1 MAAGTSSNSTRN
13 TRVNPRLHEKVR
25 NMNSSTLTA
34 LANPT
39 TDRLLGRKVLVTGSS
54 KGIGR
59 GIAIRLAQ
67 EGADVVINYNSD
79 PRGAEE
85 ALAGVH
91 ALGRRGAIIRA
102 NLGTVSEVRDLV
114 AQSAEALGG
123 LDVLVNNAGIEKHA
137 PFWEVTESDFDAV
150 LNVNLKGV
158 FFAAQAFVQQ
168 CLAARRPGKI
178 INISSVHEELAFPN
192 FAAYCAS
199 KGGVRMLTRTL
210 AVELG
215 PVGITINSI
224 APGAIETPIN
234 TKLLNDPVKLQSLV
248 RQIPLGRLGKP
259 NDVAGLAVFLASPD
273 SDYVTGTTYLIDGG
287 LTAFYQEQ

>member
-1 MAAGTSSNSTRN
+1 MGGATSRKPIVEALVLLERKMT
-13 TRVNPRLHEKVR
+13 
-25 NMNSSTLTA
+25 MNSSTMTA
-34 LANPT
+34 ATGVLSE
-39 TDRLLGRKVLVTGSS
+39 RLLGRKALVTGSS

-59 GIAIRLAQ
+59 GIAMRLAQ

-85 ALAGVH
+85 ALAEVQ
-91 ALGRRGAIIRA
+91 ALGRRGAIVKA
-102 NLGTVSEVRDLV
+102 NLGTVAEVRDLV
-114 AQSAEALGG
+114 EKSAAALGG

-137 PFWEVTESDFDAV
+137 AFWDVTESDFDAV

-158 FFAAQAFVQQ
+158 FFATQAFVRQ
-168 CLAARRPGKI
+168 CQAAGRAGKI

-215 PVGITINSI
+215 SLGITINSI

-234 TKLLNDPVKLQSLV
+234 SKLLNDPMKLQSLQ
-248 RQIPLGRLGKP
+248 RHIPLSRLGKP
-259 NDVAGLAVFLASPD
+259 GDVAGLAVFLASSD

-287 LTAFYQEQ
+287 LTVFYQEQ

>member
-1 MAAGTSSNSTRN
+1 MNRHLLINLSQERKGTQMM
-13 TRVNPRLHEKVR
+13 LD
-25 NMNSSTLTA
+25 STLTT
-34 LANPT
+34 PRPMRGE
-39 TDRLLGRKVLVTGSS
+39 RLLGRKALVTGSS

-59 GIAIRLAQ
+59 GIALRLAE

-85 ALAGVH
+85 VMADIQ
-91 ALGRRGAIIRA
+91 ALGRRSAIVKGD
-102 NLGTVSEVRDLV
+102 LGSVGSVRELV
-114 AQSAEALGG
+114 ARSAESLGG

-137 PFWEVTESDFDAV
+137 PFWDVTEESFDAV

-158 FFAAQAFVQQ
+158 FFATQAFVKQ
-168 CLAARRPGKI
+168 CIASGRTGKV
-178 INISSVHEELAFPN
+178 INVSSVHEELAFPN

-215 PVGITINSI
+215 PMGITINSI

-234 TKLLNDPVKLQSLV
+234 AKLLNDPVKLKSLIG
-248 RQIPLGRLGKP
+248 QIPLGRLGKP
-259 NDVAGLAVFLASPD
+259 NDVAGLAAFLASAD
-273 SDYVTGTTYLIDGG
+273 SDYVTGTTYYVDGG
-287 LTAFYQEQ
+287 LTVFYQEQ

>member
-1 MAAGTSSNSTRN
+1 
-13 TRVNPRLHEKVR
+13 
-25 NMNSSTLTA
+25 MNGSTLTA
-34 LANPT
+34 PAPT
-39 TDRLLGRKVLVTGSS
+39 SNGRLLGRKVLVTGSS

-79 PRGAEE
+79 PNGAEE
-85 ALAGVH
+85 ALGEIE
-91 ALGRRGAIIRA
+91 ALGRRGAVIRA
-102 NLGTVSEVRDLV
+102 NLGTVADVRDLV
-114 AQSAEALGG
+114 ARSADALGG
-123 LDVLVNNAGIEKHA
+123 LDVLVNNAGIERHA
-137 PFWEVTESDFDAV
+137 PFWDVTESDFDAV

-158 FFAAQAFVQQ
+158 FFATQVFVQQ
-168 CLAARRPGKI
+168 CVAGKRSGKI

-215 PVGITINSI
+215 PLGITINSI

-234 TKLLNDPVKLQSLV
+234 SKLLNDPVKLKSLV
-248 RQIPLGRLGKP
+248 GQIPLSRLGKP
-259 NDVAGLAVFLASPD
+259 TDVAGLAVFLASPD

-287 LTAFYQEQ
+287 LTVFYQEQ

>member
-1 MAAGTSSNSTRN
+1 MNTSTP
-13 TRVNPRLHEKVR
+13 TAPA
-25 NMNSSTLTA
+25 STLTG
-34 LANPT
+34 
-39 TDRLLGRKVLVTGSS
+39 RLLGRKVLVTGSS

-67 EGADVVINYNSD
+67 EGADVVINYHSD
-79 PRGAEE
+79 PRGAQE
-85 ALAGVH
+85 ALAEVEG
-91 ALGRRGAIIRA
+91 LGRRGAIIRA
-102 NLGTVSEVRDLV
+102 NVGTVTGVRDLV
-114 AQSAEALGG
+114 ARSAETLGG

-137 PFWEVTESDFDAV
+137 AFWDVTESDFDAV
-150 LNVNLKGV
+150 LNVNLKGM
-158 FFAAQAFVQQ
+158 FFATQAFVQH
-168 CLAARRPGKI
+168 CRAAGRPGKVV
-178 INISSVHEELAFPN
+178 NISSVHEDLAFPN

-215 PVGITINSI
+215 PFGITINSI

-234 TKLLNDPVKLQSLV
+234 TKLLNDPVKLESLA

-259 NDVAGLAVFLASPD
+259 ADVAGLVVFLASND

-287 LTAFYQEQ
+287 LTVFYREQ